1 MTESAFEQYRQD
13 FREYIAG
20 LNLLECLKIK
30 DESLSLRQSELLQN
44 DLQLRIDYLRE
55 GSKSMN
61 EELVVFQAGYNDG
74 SINDLSQMIISCI
87 PDNVEVFN
95 FVDLRNG
102 QHKGI
107 IYKCLKDNSTKLMQF
122 SSLYGKYKEVK

>member
-61 EELVVFQAGYNDG
+61 EEFER
-74 SINDLSQMIISCI
+74 IMK
-87 PDNVEVFN
+87 
-95 FVDLRNG
+95 
-102 QHKGI
+102 KGWN
-107 IYKCLKDNSTKLMQF
+107 L
-122 SSLYGKYKEVK
+122 